1 MRAEHEPGAD
11 EHLSELI
18 ANAANRTDS
27 QTRTANY
34 TEIFNHIEQEI
45 NYVENSLSKAL
56 QLSLSYFIFLIS
68 SIN

>member
-1 MRAEHEPGAD
+1 MRTEHEPGAD

-34 TEIFNHIEQEI
+34 TEIFNHIAQEI

>member
-27 QTRTANY
+27 QTHTANY
-34 TEIFNHIEQEI
+34 TEIFNHIAQEI